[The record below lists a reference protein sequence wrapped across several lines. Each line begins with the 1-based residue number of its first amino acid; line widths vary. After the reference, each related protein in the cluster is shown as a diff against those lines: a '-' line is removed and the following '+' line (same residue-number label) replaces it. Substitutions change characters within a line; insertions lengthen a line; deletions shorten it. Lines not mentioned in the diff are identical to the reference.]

1 MEFTVFR
8 DIHFSSLSRLDED
21 MTVNYSRKD
30 LDWTLKFSSS
40 NRVVDYWNCLS
51 SRCVSCDT
59 INIFKTHVSVELDP
73 EIVNQ

>member
-1 MEFTVFR
+1 
-8 DIHFSSLSRLDED
+8 

-51 SRCVSCDT
+51 ARCVSCDT